1 MAKAAKVRRR
11 RAVLRRQLKAGEIG
25 IAEVLLI
32 AGSGDRVASRMLAI
46 DLVSALPGVTRSAAA
61 RLLIS
66 LGIPATKR
74 VGGLSA
80 EECRAIAESAG
91 RGR

>member
-1 MAKAAKVRRR
+1 MRRR
-11 RAVLRRQLKAGEIG
+11 RAVIRRQLKGGEIG
-25 IAEVLLI
+25 IAEVVLL
-32 AGSGDRVASRMLAI
+32 AGSGDRAASRMLAT
-46 DLVSALPGVTRSAAA
+46 DLVSSLPGMNRADAA
-61 RLLIS
+61 RLLLG

-80 EECRAIAESAG
+80 EECRAIAASAG